1 MGLTMRSINYK
12 RDDAYFP
19 YMRYLLIHDRI
30 PNNHLLYKYIFFNS
44 NTNMCTSN
52 MLLGLLLFIQHHFYN
67 VIVRLSKSQLRS
79 YDPTYPKRVSRLFI
93 T

>member
-30 PNNHLLYKYIFFNS
+30 PNNHLLYKYIFLILIQICAPQICYWDYYCLFNII
-44 NTNMCTSN
+44 
-52 MLLGLLLFIQHHFYN
+52 FIM
-67 VIVRLSKSQLRS
+67 
-79 YDPTYPKRVSRLFI
+79 
-93 T
+93 